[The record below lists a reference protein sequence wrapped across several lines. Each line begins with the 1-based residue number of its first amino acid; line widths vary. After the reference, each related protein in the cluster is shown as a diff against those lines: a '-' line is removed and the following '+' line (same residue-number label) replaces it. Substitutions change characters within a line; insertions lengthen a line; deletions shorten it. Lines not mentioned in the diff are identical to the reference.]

1 MDVTIHL
8 LRQQITGWRVK
19 GFIFIGCSADFF
31 DYRRDAKR
39 VPVAILLLDFRLCSS
54 KLFVSLAL
62 EICSADQ

>member
-1 MDVTIHL
+1 MDHPS
-8 LRQQITGWRVK
+8 ITPANYWVAGK
-19 GFIFIGCSADFF
+19 GFYIYRLLAADFF